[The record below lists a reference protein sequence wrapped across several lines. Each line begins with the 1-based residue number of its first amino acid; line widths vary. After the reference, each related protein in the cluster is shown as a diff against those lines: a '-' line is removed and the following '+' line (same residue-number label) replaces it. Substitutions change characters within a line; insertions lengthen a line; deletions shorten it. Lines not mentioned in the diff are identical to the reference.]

1 LCRYIYK
8 RLRFLGNRSL
18 SQAIALFFLAA
29 WHGLHMGYYV
39 CFFMELIVMLFEKD
53 VSQIQPCQFKF
64 LLIQFFYY

>member
-1 LCRYIYK
+1 
-8 RLRFLGNRSL
+8 L

-53 VSQIQPCQFKF
+53 VS
-64 LLIQFFYY
+64 